1 MQPRVSSSASFF
13 APAALRPGALGLLR
27 LFSLRQTLLISL
39 ILLTGLIL
47 P

>member
-1 MQPRVSSSASFF
+1 MQPQVLNSASFS

-39 ILLTGLIL
+39 ILLIGLIL
-47 P
+47 R